1 MAGAD
6 ISLTYDDCPD
16 DLTDKAFE
24 QGDCS
29 RSSFAEEA
37 DDDNFFNP
45 LERIQQCL
53 NSTDSIIRQCLAS
66 LLQNIFK
73 KTPSA
78 ILTKELPEIMRI
90 LTKVTD
96 DDFLQENFLEK
107 IPSIAAEALANSDR
121 VEALKDVI
129 GDYLLPVVV
138 RNLGWSETGIN
149 LAAKA
154 VLVEMME
161 KGYVTQF
168 QAEVKVCPAILA
180 LQNQLDVNT
189 SAITLM
195 SKFIRLLGKDIA
207 ERILM
212 KRFIELCSS
221 HLFYVRKLAA
231 WQFGHYCAIVGSKV
245 YEESLL
251 PCYLALCE
259 DDMWTVRKACAE
271 VITFVSCVCPS
282 ELRKSLLAPA
292 FGKLLRD
299 KSKWVRTSAC
309 QTLGGFIAT
318 FADPPSTKIAYDIS
332 GDLVLMNLEGDYFI
346 QPPCKDGFS
355 NVVTMEEAFMASSTE
370 DGYLHYY
377 DDLEKGACNE
387 VTDLDSSE
395 LGGRPKSCAYNSG
408 AFVEALVAF
417 NDLKLDGFTTEAGC
431 SKENGNANSKIET
444 ETKNEL
450 DGDLLAYNQHNY
462 WYISPP
468 ELDLNELELTTDGG
482 EQGDLNESS
491 EDVVICHAQKL
502 PTKIELGSDEIEL
515 LDDRPN
521 SVQPCSDNKGDNLDN
536 IVSDNGNVSS
546 STTNEIKGPT
556 QTIVPQYLIDS
567 FLSMANLSGRPHGN
581 DMSVHCAYSMPAVI
595 STLGRE
601 YWPLVKDTVRALACH
616 LSYRIRRSVASSLC
630 PLAVILG
637 SEIASED
644 LSPLFVDFLADLD
657 EVRIGVLNN
666 LFDFLHLVT
675 PQKRDSFAGKLG
687 ILTRMNSIWN
697 WRFLQTFAEQLTRCV
712 HLFSPAD
719 VAKWLGCMYAPSL
732 LCEKVAEVRLA
743 AIVLVS
749 EVLKRTNADLTLS
762 AKLLTLLS
770 KKYAHGTKW
779 RMRQTFVLLCTE
791 ILKRE
796 ALSPQDFASAET
808 GMLSDLLELSWDPV
822 VNIRL
827 GVANCIVKHLITN
840 DYFVSNHLDA
850 LSEVLRRYEADK
862 ERDVRMAV
870 VDAV

>member
-536 IVSDNGNVSS
+536 IG
-546 STTNEIKGPT
+546 
-556 QTIVPQYLIDS
+556 
-567 FLSMANLSGRPHGN
+567 
-581 DMSVHCAYSMPAVI
+581 
-595 STLGRE
+595 
-601 YWPLVKDTVRALACH
+601 H

-657 EVRIGVLNN
+657 EVVRIGVLNN

>member
-1 MAGAD
+1 M
-6 ISLTYDDCPD
+6 
-16 DLTDKAFE
+16 
-24 QGDCS
+24 
-29 RSSFAEEA
+29 
-37 DDDNFFNP
+37 
-45 LERIQQCL
+45 
-53 NSTDSIIRQCLAS
+53 
-66 LLQNIFK
+66 
-73 KTPSA
+73 PSPVYPKMYFSNDF
-78 ILTKELPEIMRI
+78 TKN
-90 LTKVTD
+90 
-96 DDFLQENFLEK
+96 DFLQENFLEK

-299 KSKWVRTSAC
+299 KSKWVRISAC

-395 LGGRPKSCAYNSG
+395 LGGRPKSC
-408 AFVEALVAF
+408 
-417 NDLKLDGFTTEAGC
+417 
-431 SKENGNANSKIET
+431 
-444 ETKNEL
+444 
-450 DGDLLAYNQHNY
+450 
-462 WYISPP
+462 
-468 ELDLNELELTTDGG
+468 
-482 EQGDLNESS
+482 
-491 EDVVICHAQKL
+491 
-502 PTKIELGSDEIEL
+502 
-515 LDDRPN
+515 
-521 SVQPCSDNKGDNLDN
+521 
-536 IVSDNGNVSS
+536 
-546 STTNEIKGPT
+546 
-556 QTIVPQYLIDS
+556 
-567 FLSMANLSGRPHGN
+567 
-581 DMSVHCAYSMPAVI
+581 
-595 STLGRE
+595 
-601 YWPLVKDTVRALACH
+601 
-616 LSYRIRRSVASSLC
+616 
-630 PLAVILG
+630 
-637 SEIASED
+637 
-644 LSPLFVDFLADLD
+644 
-657 EVRIGVLNN
+657 
-666 LFDFLHLVT
+666 
-675 PQKRDSFAGKLG
+675 
-687 ILTRMNSIWN
+687 
-697 WRFLQTFAEQLTRCV
+697 
-712 HLFSPAD
+712 
-719 VAKWLGCMYAPSL
+719 
-732 LCEKVAEVRLA
+732 
-743 AIVLVS
+743 
-749 EVLKRTNADLTLS
+749 
-762 AKLLTLLS
+762 
-770 KKYAHGTKW
+770 
-779 RMRQTFVLLCTE
+779 
-791 ILKRE
+791 
-796 ALSPQDFASAET
+796 
-808 GMLSDLLELSWDPV
+808 
-822 VNIRL
+822 
-827 GVANCIVKHLITN
+827 
-840 DYFVSNHLDA
+840 VSNG
-850 LSEVLRRYEADK
+850 
-862 ERDVRMAV
+862 
-870 VDAV
+870 